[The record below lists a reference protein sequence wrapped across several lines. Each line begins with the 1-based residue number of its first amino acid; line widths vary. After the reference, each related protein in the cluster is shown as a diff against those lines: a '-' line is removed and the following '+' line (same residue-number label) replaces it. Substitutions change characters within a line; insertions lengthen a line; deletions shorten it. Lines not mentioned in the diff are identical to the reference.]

1 MKVEQIYTGCLAEA
15 AYYIE
20 SEGEAV
26 IIDPLRETQ
35 PYLEKLEKEG
45 AKLKYIFETHFH
57 ADFVS
62 GHVDLAKKTG
72 ATIVYGPNAKTDFE
86 KIEAKDGDEI
96 KLGKVTFTVLHTP
109 GHTMESTTYLLRDEN
124 GKDFAIFTGDTLFI
138 GDVGRPDLAQ
148 KAGSI
153 TKEDLAG
160 WLFDSLRNK
169 IMTLADDVIV
179 YPAHGAGSSCG
190 KNMSAETWDTL
201 GNQKATNYALRAN
214 MTREEFIREVTAGL
228 MPPPQYFAKNAA
240 LNKQGYASID
250 SVLERGVVALSPLQ
264 FEETVESEG
273 ALILDVRHQD
283 DFKQGFIPGSI
294 CIGIHD
300 NFAPWVG
307 ALIPDLMQP
316 IVIVAPVGQEEETVT
331 RLARVGYDNTVGYLD
346 GGFESWEKAGKPV
359 DTMASI
365 TADELA
371 KKIDNGLEGTVL
383 DVRKPTEYLSQHIA
397 GATNFPLDYA
407 NLNMNKLDR
416 NETYYLQCLG
426 GYRSMIM
433 ASILR
438 ARGFENL
445 VDITEGWRAIEV
457 SEVPKTEYACPTTIP
472 QEVIDA
478 AIAEVA

>member
-35 PYLEKLEKEG
+35 PYIEKLEKEG

-214 MTREEFIREVTAGL
+214 MTREEFIQEVTAGL

-250 SVLERGVVALSPLQ
+250 SVLERGVVALSPQQ

-346 GGFESWEKAGKPV
+346 GGFESWKKAGKPV
-359 DTMASI
+359 DTIASS
-365 TADELA
+365 TAAELA
-371 KKIDNGLEGTVL
+371 HKLDNGLEGTVL
-383 DVRKPTEYLSQHIA
+383 DVRKPTEYLSQHIV
-397 GATNFPLDYA
+397 GATNFPLD
-407 NLNMNKLDR
+407 
-416 NETYYLQCLG
+416 
-426 GYRSMIM
+426 
-433 ASILR
+433 
-438 ARGFENL
+438 
-445 VDITEGWRAIEV
+445 
-457 SEVPKTEYACPTTIP
+457 
-472 QEVIDA
+472 
-478 AIAEVA
+478 